1 MLLLLLLSFI
11 NNDNNNNTTNNNYVA
26 YVAFSPT
33 TDLLNWMSHS
43 TEGRIVF
50 DYIAQTHS
58 PSNRRTSVKVNL
70 SCTESLYMY
79 T

>member
-1 MLLLLLLSFI
+1 MIVIIILRIIIMLLI
-11 NNDNNNNTTNNNYVA
+11 
-26 YVAFSPT
+26 SPIP
-33 TDLLNWMSHS
+33 DLLNWMSHS

>member
-1 MLLLLLLSFI
+1 MIIIIILRIIIMLLMLL
-11 NNDNNNNTTNNNYVA
+11 
-26 YVAFSPT
+26 FSPT
-33 TDLLNWMSHS
+33 PDLLNWMSHS

-58 PSNRRTSVKVNL
+58 PSNRRTSVKVDL